1 MRNLEH
7 HCVEHHCVYHIVISC
22 VYANIPPPCPRNSH
36 LDTVENSAMQ
46 GEMGADTETSPGFTY
61 LVFDDMDE

>member
-7 HCVEHHCVYHIVISC
+7 HCEYHIVMSC
-22 VYANIPPPCPRNSH
+22 VYANIPPPCLRNSR
-36 LDTVENSAMQ
+36 LNTVENSTMQ
-46 GEMGADTETSPGFTY
+46 GEMGTDTETSPGFAY